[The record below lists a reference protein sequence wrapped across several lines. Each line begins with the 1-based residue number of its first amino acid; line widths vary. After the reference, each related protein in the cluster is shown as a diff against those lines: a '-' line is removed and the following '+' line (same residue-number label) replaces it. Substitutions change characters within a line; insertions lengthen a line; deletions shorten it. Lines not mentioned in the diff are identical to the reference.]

1 MSRRSLMLLL
11 SAATILAFTASQA
24 HAQRGVAG
32 HGSIAGR
39 GVFVP
44 AAPFTRGF
52 TNSAGIG
59 LSPSPTIPTLPSIPR
74 TNGFVFRP
82 APGFIHRP
90 GLNFFHGGLRRPFYP
105 GFGFAFGYPLLAPF
119 YPPLVGYGLPF
130 DYDVSGYG
138 DEMQTAQPSYQTSNM
153 DELLANQ
160 AEMADQL
167 KRLNAEINDLKAA
180 QQYNPP
186 SPSSSYVPPSPQ
198 TQSEPEQN
206 PPPITL
212 VLHSGQQFQVRNY
225 AVVDHTFWDFTT
237 QPVRKIPLSSID
249 LAASEKA
256 TQANGGEFPPIPS
269 TP

>member
-1 MSRRSLMLLL
+1 ILSPLYRVSKSATLKKGAHMSRRSLMLLL

-24 HAQRGVAG
+24 HAQRGV
-32 HGSIAGR
+32 AGR

-119 YPPLVGYGLPF
+119 YPPLVGYG
-130 DYDVSGYG
+130 
-138 DEMQTAQPSYQTSNM
+138 
-153 DELLANQ
+153 
-160 AEMADQL
+160 
-167 KRLNAEINDLKAA
+167 
-180 QQYNPP
+180 
-186 SPSSSYVPPSPQ
+186 
-198 TQSEPEQN
+198 
-206 PPPITL
+206 
-212 VLHSGQQFQVRNY
+212 
-225 AVVDHTFWDFTT
+225 
-237 QPVRKIPLSSID
+237 
-249 LAASEKA
+249 
-256 TQANGGEFPPIPS
+256 
-269 TP
+269 